1 MLLLAFQMI
10 AGCCALFLLCCI
22 LNGTESSN
30 PSLGIHKARY
40 SNSFRLARSTR
51 TRVQQLLSK
60 YKEQQL
66 GNKDFEDRSGHL
78 DDLPLLSTDFNSW
91 LQLTVSH
98 FFKRQIVHEK
108 TSYLHLTSW
117 FRLETVSLA
126 KLWLVCVQDWERL
139 QAAFSD
145 MQAYRNRLEWKRKEL
160 EREAKEKK
168 GVQTLLNTLPKNIKH
183 VEMDL
188 RDLMSH
194 VSNHM
199 SYIKTSNRTSNL
211 PTVWTPLNPSSISKT
226 LWEKRVDGYIILRDL
241 DLYLTKLARDFLLLA
256 SKAQ

>member
-1 MLLLAFQMI
+1 SCRLLFCSTLCPCVSLMI

-91 LQLTVSH
+91 LQLT
-98 FFKRQIVHEK
+98 
-108 TSYLHLTSW
+108 
-117 FRLETVSLA
+117 
-126 KLWLVCVQDWERL
+126 DWERL